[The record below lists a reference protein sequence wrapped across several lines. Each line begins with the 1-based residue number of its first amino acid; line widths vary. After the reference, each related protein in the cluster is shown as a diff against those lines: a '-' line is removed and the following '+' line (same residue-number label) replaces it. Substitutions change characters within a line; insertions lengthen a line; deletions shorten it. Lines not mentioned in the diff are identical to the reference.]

1 MTIMKNI
8 MKMKRTQSKEH
19 NVENFLI
26 CDVAYKTPYDVKTLR
41 IISDKKD
48 KYIRK
53 FDRTK

>member
-1 MTIMKNI
+1 MDEKT
-8 MKMKRTQSKEH
+8 

-26 CDVAYKTPYDVKTLR
+26 CDVAYKTPYNVKPLR

-48 KYIRK
+48 EYIRK